1 MNKNIYSLPYE
12 IIYQIFSTLL
22 FTNNNRKKDLYSCL
36 QVNSYWCKIS
46 LSILWKNPFKD
57 FLYVKYKRDIKLE
70 ALFIRTCIL
79 CLREEAK
86 ANSPAKN
93 KSITSKDGRKE
104 DSDESLSLS
113 IFKKPL
119 FNYIKFIKVLDYVRL
134 YECVDSWVKQCGD
147 YDSTNQVSAS
157 SLKHSFRNYYGNFS
171 KRIYYN
177 AINGNDYHYDKQFK
191 YPKHLLEGFCKKI
204 DELECL
210 TLMDFKYPEFWKRF
224 QQKFKRIKN
233 LVILFGKFAIS
244 ENEEGGL
251 EIANL
256 IRNIEG
262 LESLSIIG
270 VVNKDILIYDNE
282 PRIDGILRAIE
293 YKVQFVKELT
303 IEFVPIKIFRNLE
316 DQASIYWNI
325 NDDDIRNFENLK
337 VLNFKQSTIDFE
349 SVAKLIKKTGRNLL
363 KIKLTWGYVDL
374 NSEGYFEMK
383 KLDISKDMKE
393 FGQII
398 NVKSLIEVKFDSRI
412 YISSDGI
419 KDFLQSVEKNFNLN
433 NNIGDQKF
441 IVESWRAMCIQR
453 SSLLALKPSSSANF
467 YDNNNKLMGM

>member
-1 MNKNIYSLPYE
+1 
-12 IIYQIFSTLL
+12 
-22 FTNNNRKKDLYSCL
+22 KKDLYSCL
-36 QVNSYWCKIS
+36 QVNSCWCKIS

-86 ANSPAKN
+86 SNSPAKN
-93 KSITSKDGRKE
+93 KRITSKDGRKE
-104 DSDESLSLS
+104 DSDENLSLS

-119 FNYIKFIKVLDYVRL
+119 FNYIEFIKVLDYVRL
-134 YECVDSWVKQCGD
+134 YECVDSWVKQYGD
-147 YDSTNQVSAS
+147 YGHNYEDNNVNKYEIGLKNSILYRELCNLILSSTTTKTRDSTSQVSAS
-157 SLKHSFRNYYGNFS
+157 SLKHSFRNYYGKFS

-177 AINGNDYHYDKQFK
+177 AINGNDYRYDKQFK
-191 YPKHLLEGFCKKI
+191 YPKHLLEGFCEKI

-210 TLMDFKYPEFWKRF
+210 TLTDFKYPKFWKRF

-244 ENEEGGL
+244 ENEEGSL

-293 YKVQFVKELT
+293 YKAQFVKELT

-337 VLNFKQSTIDFE
+337 ALNFKQSTIDFE

-363 KIKLTWGYVDL
+363 KIKLAWGNVDL

-398 NVKSLIEVKFDSRI
+398 NVKSLIEVKFYSRI

-419 KDFLQSVEKNFNLN
+419 KDFLQSVEENFNLN
-433 NNIGDQKF
+433 NNIGVQKF
-441 IVESWRAMCIQR
+441 IVEK
-453 SSLLALKPSSSANF
+453 SLAYNENLAFKKQF
-467 YDNNNKLMGM
+467 IRK